1 MSAHNGRRC
10 VSGTQGCKGAGLE
23 RTCQSFGDEDI
34 PRGEVDID
42 PAMRE
47 TSVLHEFSHAERIDA
62 MLAYLSRGQFQD
74 LLVRLCL
81 FCLGMPHCPDL
92 QRESFESA

>member
-1 MSAHNGRRC
+1 
-10 VSGTQGCKGAGLE
+10 LE
-23 RTCQSFGDEDI
+23 RTFQCLGDEDI
-34 PRGEVDID
+34 PRGEVDIE

-74 LLVRLCL
+74 LLVRPCL

-92 QRESFESA
+92 QRESFESASLAWVCMLRVILI